1 MRLLEIIA
9 GIEHVKTFGVTNIEV
24 TGVAYDSRKVEKG
37 NIFICITG
45 FKTDG
50 HSYAKAAVDQ
60 GAVALVVERH
70 LPEVDVSQIV
80 VDNSRKSM
88 AQIASAFY
96 SHPTRKI
103 KLIGITGTNGKTTT
117 TYMVEKI
124 LRDAGYKTG
133 LIGTI
138 ECRIGDEVLPQ
149 DRTTPESL
157 DLQRLFTRMVEAGV
171 TAVVM
176 EVSSHAV
183 DLMRVEACE
192 FDVIAFTNLSQDHLD
207 YHGTMDEYF
216 EVKKRIFDDT
226 SDSGVSHIINIDD
239 KYGRRLV
246 KPGRMNQLKYAV
258 NEKADINADEIDLRN
273 DGSDFVM
280 QVNNES
286 MPISLKMPA
295 LYNVYNALAAAGVTL
310 AVGVGLNSVK
320 DGLEK
325 IERVP
330 GRFERIDCGQ
340 DFDVVV
346 DYAHTPDSL
355 EKVLKAAR
363 RLTDNRLITVFGCG
377 GDRDRGK
384 RPLMG
389 AVAAEVGDYIVVT
402 SDNPRSEDPERIIDD
417 ILDGMRGLEEESFEV
432 TIDRRKAIRNAILKA
447 KKGDFVVVAGK
458 GHETGQEVAGKK
470 MPFDD
475 VLVVKEILKEIV

>member
-1 MRLLEIIA
+1 VYKRQ
-9 GIEHVKTFGVTNIEV
+9 
-24 TGVAYDSRKVEKG
+24 
-37 NIFICITG
+37 
-45 FKTDG
+45 G
-50 HSYAKAAVDQ
+50 HIYAKAAIDQ
-60 GAVALVVERH
+60 GAVALVVEKY
-70 LPEVDVSQIV
+70 LPDVDVSQIV
-80 VDNSRKSM
+80 VEDSRKSM

-124 LRDAGYKTG
+124 LRDAGHRTG

-157 DLQRLFTRMVEAGV
+157 DLQRLFARMVESGV

-239 KYGRRLV
+239 EYGRKLV

-258 NEKADINADEIDLRN
+258 DEKADINADEIDLRN

-280 QVNNES
+280 RVSIDENNES

-295 LYNVYNALAAAGVTL
+295 LYNVYNALTAAGVTL
-310 AVGVGLNSVK
+310 AVGAGLNSVK
-320 DGLEK
+320 KGLEE

-363 RLTDNRLITVFGCG
+363 RLTVGRLITVFGCG
-377 GDRDRGK
+377 GDRDKGK

-402 SDNPRSEDPERIIDD
+402 SDNPRSEDPERIIED
-417 ILDGMRGLEEESFEV
+417 ILEGMKGLEEESFEI
-432 TIDRRKAIRNAILKA
+432 TIDRRKAIRNAVLKA
-447 KKGDFVVVAGK
+447 GKGDFVVVAGK
-458 GHETGQEVAGKK
+458 GHETGQEVAGEK